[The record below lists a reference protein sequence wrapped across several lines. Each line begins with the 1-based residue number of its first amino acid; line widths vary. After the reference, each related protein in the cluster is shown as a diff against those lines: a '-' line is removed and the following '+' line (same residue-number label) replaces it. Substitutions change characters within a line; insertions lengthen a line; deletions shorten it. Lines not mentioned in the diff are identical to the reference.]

1 MEVFMRLHSKQ
12 FTEPIFSR
20 LADYRDQLTEHPLL
34 VASRTGRLTRH
45 TLEQFAFHQYSDS
58 ILWIPMLAQM
68 KSAARRS
75 RRLRQAIEDNI
86 AHEAGLAATSHVAL
100 AVDMMRSL
108 GMRSLEGMPIE
119 TFARSATLWLS
130 DAFADQTEPEVAGFL
145 LTAETL
151 VPLMF
156 AALEP
161 SFTAIGCD
169 TSYFREHISVDSE
182 EHSTWMA
189 DAVSDIVTIYGESCV
204 EQIVDGMV
212 DAWQETREVPDTLW
226 RMQCES
232 H

>member
-1 MEVFMRLHSKQ
+1 MRLHLKQ
-12 FTEPIFSR
+12 YTEPIFNR
-20 LADYRDQLTEHPLL
+20 LADYRDQLTEHPYL
-34 VASRTGRLTRH
+34 VAASAGTLTRD

-68 KSAARRS
+68 KSMARRS

-86 AHEAGLAATSHVAL
+86 AHEAGLRATSHVAL

-108 GMRSLEGMPIE
+108 GLRSLDGMPVD
-119 TFARSATLWLS
+119 TFARSATLWLT

-151 VPLMF
+151 VPQMF
-156 AALEP
+156 AAIEP
-161 SFTAIGCD
+161 SFTAIGCN
-169 TSYFREHISVDSE
+169 TTYFREHISVDSD
-182 EHSTWMA
+182 EHATWMA
-189 DAVSDIVTIYGESCV
+189 EAVSDIVTIYGESCV
-204 EQIVDGMV
+204 EQIVAGMV

-226 RMQCES
+226 RLQCES